1 MGAKLTCKEKK
12 KENTNFNS
20 IVICGV
26 RQGRMKLFEV
36 IMIVKIKNI

>member
-20 IVICGV
+20 IVISGEDRGV
-26 RQGRMKLFEV
+26 
-36 IMIVKIKNI
+36 